1 MPDKDGKTQWWENLP
16 GAPVDSVE
24 EVVRHKI
31 PLKAVHTCSA
41 PDGNRSLGC
50 PHYEDCTLPF
60 KDTYPHNGG
69 IEIIKQTSTGV
80 KTRNEIMDC
89 FGYMSLKKST
99 ESEDREA
106 IVDWI
111 ANEGDTVSVDETV
124 YEAVPTPQGQPQQFA
139 HVKKQVPKVVPAFV
153 RLKDRKET
161 QDAQRLI
168 EKRAKFVHDEQMKK
182 HARTLGVTEDDRRQA
197 AAAASSDR
205 GDAAEGADGQRG
217 DQSAPGAKGRGGNAR
232 PQQPQA

>member
-1 MPDKDGKTQWWENLP
+1 MPDENGRIQWWENLP
-16 GAPVDSVE
+16 GSPVDSVA
-24 EVVRHKI
+24 EVERFKI

-41 PDGNRSLGC
+41 RDGNRNAGC
-50 PHYEDCTLPF
+50 AHYEACDLPF
-60 KDTYPHNGG
+60 KDTHPRNGG
-69 IEIIKQTSTGV
+69 VEVIKQTSTGV
-80 KTRNEIMDC
+80 KTRVEIMDC
-89 FGYMSLKKST
+89 FGYMSLKKSVET
-99 ESEDREA
+99 DDRDA
-106 IVDWI
+106 IVSWI
-111 ANEGDTVSVDETV
+111 ANEGETVSVDETA

-139 HVKKQVPKVVPAFV
+139 HVKKQVPKVVPVFV

-205 GDAAEGADGQRG
+205 GDAAKGADGQRG